1 MQARTKKVEQV
12 AAPEIKSEMDL
23 IKELQDELRFL
34 REQRDSKNA
43 DPEYVARQQQLVAKN
58 TRRAWDSE
66 ALVQFNVA
74 QVQVA
79 RSIVEENV
87 TDAMQSYTINAG
99 GNRELIMRTTD
110 DVYRNRMMMLTQ
122 LHPQNSQQAFFQDS
136 IITKTKIDY
145 LAHRN
150 SMNQEMVEVIKEM
163 AAAIRAI
170 GDVSERFYAL
180 NEAMVE
186 HCNDVSDENA
196 LWFDGELERMMQSAT
211 PDSINQRVVDSEL
224 DTDYLL
230 KGAELN
236 KLEIRAL
243 AGLADSLGEHL
254 QSCQDHG
261 NELRDDVINLRE
273 KVDGTQKRIADRIAP
288 KK

>member
-1 MQARTKKVEQV
+1 MARTKKEQA
-12 AAPEIKSEMDL
+12 AAPETRSEMEM
-23 IKELQDELRFL
+23 IKELQDELRYL
-34 REQRDSKNA
+34 REQRSAKSA
-43 DPEYVARQQQLVAKN
+43 DPEQVAKQQELVAKN

-122 LHPQNSQQAFFQDS
+122 LQPATPMQALFQDS
-136 IITKTKIDY
+136 MITKTKLDY
-145 LAHRN
+145 LHHRN
-150 SMNQEMVEVIKEM
+150 QVNQEMVTIIQEM
-163 AAAIRAI
+163 ADAIRKI
-170 GDVSERFYAL
+170 GDVSERFYVL
-180 NEAMVE
+180 NEMMVE
-186 HCNDVSDENA
+186 HCDEVSDENA
-196 LWFDGELERMMQSAT
+196 LWFDGELTAMMQAAAQDDNS
-211 PDSINQRVVDSEL
+211 QRVEL
-224 DTDYLL
+224 AETETDIIL
-230 KGAELN
+230 KSAELN
-236 KLEIRAL
+236 RLEIRAL
-243 AGLADSLGEHL
+243 AGLADSLGDHL
-254 QSCQDHG
+254 QECQDHG

-288 KK
+288 KR

>member
-1 MQARTKKVEQV
+1 MARTKKQE
-12 AAPEIKSEMDL
+12 AAPVENKTDHDMIR
-23 IKELQDELRFL
+23 ELQEELKFL
-34 REQRDSKNA
+34 RMERESRSQ
-43 DPEYVARQQQLVAKN
+43 DPDQVRKQQELVSRN

-66 ALVQFNVA
+66 AIVQFNVA

-122 LHPQNSQQAFFQDS
+122 LQPQNPQQALFQDS
-136 IITKTKIDY
+136 MITKTKLDY
-145 LAHRN
+145 LHHRN
-150 SMNQEMVEVIKEM
+150 HVNQEMVEIIKEM
-163 AAAIRAI
+163 AAAIRSI

-180 NEAMVE
+180 NELMVE
-186 HCNDVSDENA
+186 HCDDVSDENA
-196 LWFDGELERMMQSAT
+196 RWFDGELDTMMKSAT
-211 PDSINQRVVDSEL
+211 ADSNSERVVNSETE
-224 DTDYLL
+224 TDILL
-230 KGAELN
+230 KAAEIN

-254 QSCQDHG
+254 QECQEHG
-261 NELRDDVINLRE
+261 NELRDEVINLRE
-273 KVDGTQKRIADRIAP
+273 KVDGTQKRIANRIAP
-288 KK
+288 SK

>member
-1 MQARTKKVEQV
+1 MARTKKEQA
-12 AAPEIKSEMDL
+12 AAPETRSEMEM
-23 IKELQDELRFL
+23 IKELQDELRYL
-34 REQRDSKNA
+34 REQRSAKSA
-43 DPEYVARQQQLVAKN
+43 DPEQVAKQQELVAKN

-122 LHPQNSQQAFFQDS
+122 LQPATPMQALFQDS
-136 IITKTKIDY
+136 MITKTKLDY
-145 LAHRN
+145 LHHRN
-150 SMNQEMVEVIKEM
+150 QVNQEMVTIIQEM
-163 AAAIRAI
+163 ADAIRKI
-170 GDVSERFYAL
+170 GDVSERFYVL
-180 NEAMVE
+180 NEMMVE
-186 HCNDVSDENA
+186 HCDEVSDENA
-196 LWFDGELERMMQSAT
+196 LWFDGEVTAMMQAAAQDDNS
-211 PDSINQRVVDSEL
+211 QRVEL
-224 DTDYLL
+224 AETETDIIL
-230 KGAELN
+230 KSAELN
-236 KLEIRAL
+236 RLEIRAL
-243 AGLADSLGEHL
+243 AGLADSLGDHL
-254 QSCQDHG
+254 QECQDHG

-288 KK
+288 KR

>member
-1 MQARTKKVEQV
+1 MARTKKEQA
-12 AAPEIKSEMDL
+12 AAPETRSEMEM
-23 IKELQDELRFL
+23 IKELQDELRYL
-34 REQRDSKNA
+34 REQRSAKSA
-43 DPEYVARQQQLVAKN
+43 DPEQVAKQQELVAKN

-122 LHPQNSQQAFFQDS
+122 LQPATPMQALFQDS
-136 IITKTKIDY
+136 MITKTKLDY
-145 LAHRN
+145 LHHRN
-150 SMNQEMVEVIKEM
+150 QVNQEMVTIIQEM
-163 AAAIRAI
+163 ADAIRKI
-170 GDVSERFYAL
+170 GDVSERFYVL
-180 NEAMVE
+180 NEMMVE
-186 HCNDVSDENA
+186 HCDEVSDENA
-196 LWFDGELERMMQSAT
+196 LWFDGELTAMMQAAT
-211 PDSINQRVVDSEL
+211 QDDNSQRVEL
-224 DTDYLL
+224 AETETDIIL
-230 KGAELN
+230 KSAELN
-236 KLEIRAL
+236 RLEIRAL
-243 AGLADSLGEHL
+243 AGLADSLGDHL
-254 QSCQDHG
+254 QECQDHG

-288 KK
+288 KR

>member
-1 MQARTKKVEQV
+1 MARIKKQE
-12 AAPEIKSEMDL
+12 AAPVENKTDHDMIR
-23 IKELQDELRFL
+23 ELQEELKFL
-34 REQRDSKNA
+34 RMERESRSA
-43 DPEYVARQQQLVAKN
+43 DPDQIRRQQDLVARN

-66 ALVQFNVA
+66 AVVQFNVA

-122 LHPQNSQQAFFQDS
+122 LQPQNPQQALFQDS
-136 IITKTKIDY
+136 MITKTKLDY
-145 LAHRN
+145 LHHRN
-150 SMNQEMVEVIKEM
+150 NVNQEMVEIIKEM

-170 GDVSERFYAL
+170 GDVSERFYAV
-180 NEAMVE
+180 NELMVN
-186 HCNDVSDENA
+186 HCDNVSDENA
-196 LWFDGELERMMQSAT
+196 RWFDGELAGMMSAATQNGNAERVT
-211 PDSINQRVVDSEL
+211 TSETE
-224 DTDYLL
+224 TDILL
-230 KGAELN
+230 KAAEIN

-243 AGLADSLGEHL
+243 AGLADSLGDHL
-254 QSCQDHG
+254 QECQDHG

-273 KVDGTQKRIADRIAP
+273 KVDGTQKRIANRIAP
-288 KK
+288 GK

>member
-1 MQARTKKVEQV
+1 MQARTKKEQV
-12 AAPEIKSEMDL
+12 VAPEAKSEMDM
-23 IKELQDELRFL
+23 IKELQEELRYL
-34 REQRDSKNA
+34 RDQRDSKTA
-43 DPEYVARQQQLVAKN
+43 DPEQVSRQQSLIAKN

-122 LHPQNSQQAFFQDS
+122 LQPSTPMQALFQDS
-136 IITKTKIDY
+136 MITKTKLDY
-145 LAHRN
+145 LGHRN
-150 SMNQEMVEVIKEM
+150 HVNQEMVTIIQEM

-170 GDVSERFYAL
+170 GNVSERFYEL
-180 NEAMVE
+180 NEFMVE
-186 HCNDVSDENA
+186 HCDDVSDENA
-196 LWFDGELERMMQSAT
+196 IWFDGELQSMMMAAT
-211 PDSINQRVVDSEL
+211 QDSNSHRVQLAETE
-224 DTDYLL
+224 TDILL
-230 KGAELN
+230 KSAELN
-236 KLEIRAL
+236 RLEVRAL
-243 AGLADSLGEHL
+243 AGLADSLGDHL
-254 QSCQDHG
+254 QECQDHG
-261 NELRDDVINLRE
+261 NELRDEVISLRE

-288 KK
+288 KS

>member
-1 MQARTKKVEQV
+1 MQARTKKEQA
-12 AAPEIKSEMDL
+12 AAPETKSEMEM
-23 IKELQDELRFL
+23 IRELQDELRFL
-34 REQRDSKNA
+34 REQRTAKTA
-43 DPEYVARQQQLVAKN
+43 DPEQIQKQQDLIARN

-122 LHPQNSQQAFFQDS
+122 LNPETPHQALFQDS
-136 IITKTKIDY
+136 MITKTKLEY
-145 LAHRN
+145 LSHRN
-150 SMNQEMVEVIKEM
+150 LVNEEMVSIVEQM
-163 AAAIRAI
+163 AAAIRSI
-170 GDVSERFYAL
+170 GDVSERFYQL
-180 NEAMVE
+180 NEQMVE
-186 HCNDVSDENA
+186 HCDEVSDENA
-196 LWFDGELERMMQSAT
+196 RWFDGELAAMMQSAT
-211 PDSINQRVVDSEL
+211 ADSNSQRVDLADAE
-224 DTDYLL
+224 TDILL
-230 KGAELN
+230 KAAELN

-254 QSCQDHG
+254 QECQDHG
-261 NELRDDVINLRE
+261 NELRDEVINLRE
-273 KVDGTQKRIADRIAP
+273 KVDGTQKRIANRIAP
-288 KK
+288 QR

>member
-1 MQARTKKVEQV
+1 MQARTKKEQA
-12 AAPEIKSEMDL
+12 AAPETRSEMDM

-34 REQRDSKNA
+34 REQRTAKTA
-43 DPEYVARQQQLVAKN
+43 DPEQVQRQQQLIAKN

-66 ALVQFNVA
+66 AIVQFNVA

-122 LHPQNSQQAFFQDS
+122 LQPTTPMQALFQDS
-136 IITKTKIDY
+136 MITKTKLEY

-150 SMNQEMVEVIKEM
+150 HVNEEMVTIVQEM

-170 GDVSERFYAL
+170 GDVSERFYEL
-180 NEAMVE
+180 NEHMVE
-186 HCNDVSDENA
+186 HCDEVSDENA
-196 LWFDGELERMMQSAT
+196 RWFDGELDTMMQTATQDSNSA
-211 PDSINQRVVDSEL
+211 RVDLAETE
-224 DTDYLL
+224 TDILL
-230 KGAELN
+230 KAAELN

-254 QSCQDHG
+254 QECQDHG
-261 NELRDDVINLRE
+261 NELRDEVINLRE
-273 KVDGTQKRIADRIAP
+273 KVDGTQKRIANRIAP
-288 KK
+288 SK

>member
-1 MQARTKKVEQV
+1 MARSKKQD
-12 AAPEIKSEMDL
+12 AAPVETKTDHDTIR
-23 IKELQDELRFL
+23 ELQEELKFL
-34 REQRDSKNA
+34 RMERESRAQ
-43 DPEYVARQQQLVAKN
+43 DPDQVRKQQELVARN

-122 LHPQNSQQAFFQDS
+122 LQPQNPQQALFQDS
-136 IITKTKIDY
+136 MITKTKLDY
-145 LAHRN
+145 LHHRN
-150 SMNQEMVEVIKEM
+150 HVNQEMVEIIKDM

-170 GDVSERFYAL
+170 GDVSERFYAI
-180 NEAMVE
+180 NEYMVE
-186 HCNDVSDENA
+186 HCDDTSDENA
-196 LWFDGELERMMQSAT
+196 RWFDGELDRMMTSAT
-211 PDSINQRVVDSEL
+211 ADGNAERVTNSETE
-224 DTDYLL
+224 TDILL
-230 KGAELN
+230 KVAEIN

-243 AGLADSLGEHL
+243 AGLADSLGDHL
-254 QSCQDHG
+254 QECQDHG
-261 NELRDDVINLRE
+261 NELRDEVINLRE
-273 KVDGTQKRIADRIAP
+273 KVDGTQKRIANRIAP
-288 KK
+288 SK

>member
-1 MQARTKKVEQV
+1 MQARVKKEQV
-12 AAPEIKSEMDL
+12 AAPEKSEMEM

-34 REQRDSKNA
+34 REQRTAKTA
-43 DPEYVARQQQLVAKN
+43 DPEQIQKQQELIAKN

-122 LHPQNSQQAFFQDS
+122 LQPATPMQALFQDS
-136 IITKTKIDY
+136 MITKTKLEY

-150 SMNQEMVEVIKEM
+150 HVNQEMVTIVQEM

-180 NEAMVE
+180 NEYMVE
-186 HCNDVSDENA
+186 HCDEVSDENA
-196 LWFDGELERMMQSAT
+196 RWFDGELNEMMQSAT
-211 PDSINQRVVDSEL
+211 QDGNKERVELSETE
-224 DTDYLL
+224 TDILL
-230 KGAELN
+230 KAAELN

-254 QSCQDHG
+254 QECQEHG
-261 NELRDDVINLRE
+261 NELRDEVINLRE
-273 KVDGTQKRIADRIAP
+273 KVDGTQKRIANRIAP
-288 KK
+288 SK

>member
-1 MQARTKKVEQV
+1 MQARTKKEQV
-12 AAPEIKSEMDL
+12 AAPEEKSEMEM
-23 IKELQDELRFL
+23 IKELQEELRFL
-34 REQRDSKNA
+34 REQRTAKSA
-43 DPEYVARQQQLVAKN
+43 DPEQIQKQQELIAKN

-122 LHPQNSQQAFFQDS
+122 LNAQNPMQALFQDS
-136 IITKTKIDY
+136 MITKTKLEY
-145 LAHRN
+145 LHHRN
-150 SMNQEMVEVIKEM
+150 HVNEEMVTIVQEM

-170 GDVSERFYAL
+170 GDVSERFYTL
-180 NEAMVE
+180 NEYMVE
-186 HCNDVSDENA
+186 HCDDVSDENA
-196 LWFDGELERMMQSAT
+196 RWFDGELQSMMVEAAQESN
-211 PDSINQRVVDSEL
+211 SLRVEMSETE
-224 DTDYLL
+224 TDILL
-230 KGAELN
+230 KAAELN

-254 QSCQDHG
+254 QECQEHG
-261 NELRDDVINLRE
+261 NELRDEVINLRE
-273 KVDGTQKRIADRIAP
+273 KVDGTQKRIANRIAP
-288 KK
+288 SK

>member
-1 MQARTKKVEQV
+1 MQARTKKEQV
-12 AAPEIKSEMDL
+12 VAPEAKSEMDM
-23 IKELQDELRFL
+23 IKELQEELRYL
-34 REQRDSKNA
+34 RDQRDSKTA
-43 DPEYVARQQQLVAKN
+43 DPEQVSRQQSLIAKN

-122 LHPQNSQQAFFQDS
+122 LQPSTPMQALFQDS
-136 IITKTKIDY
+136 MITKTKLDY
-145 LAHRN
+145 LGHRN
-150 SMNQEMVEVIKEM
+150 HVNQEMVTIIQEM

-170 GDVSERFYAL
+170 GNVSERFYEL
-180 NEAMVE
+180 NEFMVE
-186 HCNDVSDENA
+186 HCDDVSDENA
-196 LWFDGELERMMQSAT
+196 IWFDGELQSMMMAAT
-211 PDSINQRVVDSEL
+211 QDSNSHRVEL
-224 DTDYLL
+224 AETETDILL
-230 KGAELN
+230 KSAELN
-236 KLEIRAL
+236 RLEVRAL
-243 AGLADSLGEHL
+243 AGLADSLGDHL
-254 QSCQDHG
+254 QECQDHG
-261 NELRDDVINLRE
+261 NELRDEVISLRE

-288 KK
+288 KS

>member
-1 MQARTKKVEQV
+1 MQARTKKEQV
-12 AAPEIKSEMDL
+12 VAPEAKSEMDM
-23 IKELQDELRFL
+23 IKELQEELRYL
-34 REQRDSKNA
+34 RDQRDSKTA
-43 DPEYVARQQQLVAKN
+43 DPEQVSRQQSLIAKN

-122 LHPQNSQQAFFQDS
+122 LQPATPMQALFQDS
-136 IITKTKIDY
+136 MITKTKLDY
-145 LAHRN
+145 LGHRN
-150 SMNQEMVEVIKEM
+150 HVNQEMVTIIQEM

-170 GDVSERFYAL
+170 GNVSERFYEL
-180 NEAMVE
+180 NEFMVE
-186 HCNDVSDENA
+186 HCDDVSDENA
-196 LWFDGELERMMQSAT
+196 IWFDGELQSMMMAAT
-211 PDSINQRVVDSEL
+211 QDSNSHRVEL
-224 DTDYLL
+224 AETETDILL
-230 KGAELN
+230 KSAELN
-236 KLEIRAL
+236 RLEVRAL
-243 AGLADSLGEHL
+243 AGLADSLGDHL
-254 QSCQDHG
+254 QECQDHG
-261 NELRDDVINLRE
+261 NELRDEVISLRE

-288 KK
+288 KS

>member
-1 MQARTKKVEQV
+1 MSRTKKQDAAPVETKTDSDMIRELQEELKFLRMERESRSQDPDQIRKQQEQV
-12 AAPEIKSEMDL
+12 A
-23 IKELQDELRFL
+23 R
-34 REQRDSKNA
+34 
-43 DPEYVARQQQLVAKN
+43 N

-66 ALVQFNVA
+66 AVVQFNVA

-122 LHPQNSQQAFFQDS
+122 LQPQNPQQALFQDS
-136 IITKTKIDY
+136 MITKTKLDY
-145 LAHRN
+145 LHHRN
-150 SMNQEMVEVIKEM
+150 HVNQEMVEIIKEM

-180 NEAMVE
+180 NELMVE
-186 HCNDVSDENA
+186 HCDDVSDENA
-196 LWFDGELERMMQSAT
+196 RWFDGELYAMMKTSTADSNSERVAT
-211 PDSINQRVVDSEL
+211 A
-224 DTDYLL
+224 DTETDILL
-230 KGAELN
+230 KAAEIN

-243 AGLADSLGEHL
+243 AGLADSLGSHL
-254 QSCQDHG
+254 QECQEHG
-261 NELRDDVINLRE
+261 NELRDEVINLRE
-273 KVDGTQKRIADRIAP
+273 KVDGTQKRIANRIAP
-288 KK
+288 GK